1 VTISVLLVDDQEL
14 IRLGFRMILED
25 TDDITVVGEA
35 ADGWSGV
42 ERARALQP
50 DVVLLDVRMPGL
62 TGIRAAAEI
71 LADDPA
77 AKVLILTTFDLDEYA
92 YAALR
97 AGASGFLLKDAPV
110 PELLAGIRAVAA
122 GHAVT
127 APRVTRLLLG
137 RFAHRLPD
145 PSTGPE
151 PAPVPG
157 PPLTAREGEVLL
169 LVAEGLSN
177 AEIAARLVIGEV
189 TVKSHVAAVLAK
201 LGLRNR
207 VAAVIYAYDHGLVP
221 LR

>member
-42 ERARALQP
+42 ERARALRP
-50 DVVLLDVRMPGL
+50 NVVLLDVRMPGL
-62 TGIRAAAEI
+62 TGIQATAEI

-207 VAAVIYAYDHGLVP
+207 VAAVIYAYDHGLIP